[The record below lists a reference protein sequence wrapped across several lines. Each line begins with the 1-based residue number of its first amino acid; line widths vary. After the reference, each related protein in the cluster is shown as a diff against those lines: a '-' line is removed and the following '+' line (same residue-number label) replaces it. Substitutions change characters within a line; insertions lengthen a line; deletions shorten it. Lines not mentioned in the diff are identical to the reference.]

1 MEKEVSSGAIISF
14 IIGIAFIVGWVLG
27 VVGIVNFMIKY
38 DFSFIIY
45 VFPISLILFILDSD
59 IKPMQ
64 LAFPL
69 FMMMWS
75 CSTILG
81 SLYFI
86 LMGDF
91 NLLTFALLVSS
102 IILYVIDS
110 RKVDSII
117 KYKSTKVSN
126 KD

>member
-1 MEKEVSSGAIISF
+1 
-14 IIGIAFIVGWVLG
+14 
-27 VVGIVNFMIKY
+27 MIKY

-110 RKVDSII
+110 IKVDNII
-117 KYKSTKVSN
+117 KYKNSKVSN

>member
-1 MEKEVSSGAIISF
+1 MEKEVSSGTVISF

-110 RKVDSII
+110 IKVDNII
-117 KYKSTKVSN
+117 KYKNSKVSN